1 MEIWKTHRTFWKK
14 ATFRKPSLYFI
25 FFSLVSRLIVHF
37 CPLKKKVE
45 YECIFVQEIQ
55 DFLTLFF
62 VYFSYVITEEFVA
75 HGANI
80 NCLGLSLVDSL
91 SHHSIRFRVFLSKN
105 CNLWLFQRFLVKH
118 VETCLVSSN
127 DDFDDKLTTYI
138 YCFSHEK

>member
-1 MEIWKTHRTFWKK
+1 MRDFVKCLWSILENPHFT
-14 ATFRKPSLYFI
+14 L
-25 FFSLVSRLIVHF
+25 FFSLVSSLIVHF

-62 VYFSYVITEEFVA
+62 VYFSYVITEEFLA

-91 SHHSIRFRVFLSKN
+91 SQLAHKGVKIFIKCILIFIERDIFEFFISK
-105 CNLWLFQRFLVKH
+105 LF
-118 VETCLVSSN
+118 EACLYGSSS
-127 DDFDDKLTTYI
+127 FHL
-138 YCFSHEK
+138 